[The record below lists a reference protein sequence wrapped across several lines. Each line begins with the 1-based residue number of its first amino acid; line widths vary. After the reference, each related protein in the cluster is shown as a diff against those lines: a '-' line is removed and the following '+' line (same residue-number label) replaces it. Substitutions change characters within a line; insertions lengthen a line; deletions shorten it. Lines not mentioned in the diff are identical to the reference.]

1 MKTKDEILKEIL
13 NNDPMGI
20 LNEPFTTKE
29 KLYMVK
35 KTVNELV
42 AAGPDYAQFMSAQSA
57 HKNLKKIKKLLEY
70 IG

>member
-35 KTVNELV
+35 K
-42 AAGPDYAQFMSAQSA
+42 Q
-57 HKNLKKIKKLLEY
+57 
-70 IG
+70 

>member
-20 LNEPFTTKE
+20 LDQPFTTKE

-42 AAGPDYAQFMSAQSA
+42 AVGPDYAQCMSAQSA